1 MIMTEEFYAAPM
13 PILSNPSNQP
23 LLLMK
28 STDCCLF
35 PELVSSMKGA
45 ITHIQ
50 LACFSLGDKLFAVDI
65 MRIREILV
73 PQKLSPLPCASD
85 LLEGVINL
93 RGSVIPV
100 MNMRK
105 RFGMP
110 DVEDAPVGKLLIV
123 SLIKQLLAIVVDDVM
138 EVISVPVADIIPP
151 NQMASGVGMEFLL
164 GVCLSNN
171 RVFMVLDIDSLLCT
185 SSGVHAAVSA

>member
-1 MIMTEEFYAAPM
+1 ME
-13 PILSNPSNQP
+13 
-23 LLLMK
+23 
-28 STDCCLF
+28 
-35 PELVSSMKGA
+35 GA
-45 ITHIQ
+45 TTHVQ

-73 PQKLSPLPCASD
+73 PQTLSPLPCASP

-105 RFGMP
+105 RLGMP
-110 DVEDAPVGKLLIV
+110 VEAGVPVGKLLIV
-123 SLIKQLLAIVVDDVM
+123 SLVKQQLALVVDDVM
-138 EVISVPVADIIPP
+138 EVVSVPVDDIKPP
-151 NQMASGVGMEFLL
+151 IQMTEGVGMEFLL

-171 RVFMVLDIDSLLCT
+171 RVFMILDIDSLLRT
-185 SSGVHAAVSA
+185 HTGNQAVASA

>member
-1 MIMTEEFYAAPM
+1 MEG
-13 PILSNPSNQP
+13 
-23 LLLMK
+23 
-28 STDCCLF
+28 
-35 PELVSSMKGA
+35 V

-50 LACFSLGDKLFAVDI
+50 LACFSLGDRLFAVDI

-73 PQKLSPLPCASD
+73 PQKLSPLPCPSD

-110 DVEDAPVGKLLIV
+110 ISDEAPVGKLLIV
-123 SLIKQLLAIVVDDVM
+123 SLVGQILALDVDDVM
-138 EVISVPVADIIPP
+138 EVISVPVADIKPP
-151 NQMASGVGMEFLL
+151 IQRVGMEFLL
-164 GVCLSNN
+164 GVCLSED
-171 RVFMVLDIDSLLCT
+171 RVFMILDIDSLLCANNRIQT
-185 SSGVHAAVSA
+185 TIPA

>member
-1 MIMTEEFYAAPM
+1 MET
-13 PILSNPSNQP
+13 
-23 LLLMK
+23 
-28 STDCCLF
+28 
-35 PELVSSMKGA
+35 VSSMEG
-45 ITHIQ
+45 TPTNIQ
-50 LACFSLGDKLFAVDI
+50 LASFSLGDKLFAVDI

-100 MNMRK
+100 MNMHK

-110 DVEDAPVGKLLIV
+110 VVDGAPVGKLLIV
-123 SLIKQLLAIVVDDVM
+123 SLVRQLLGLVVDDVL
-138 EVISVPVADIIPP
+138 EVISVPVADIKPP
-151 NQMASGVGMEFLL
+151 IQVVSGIGMEYIL

-171 RVFMVLDIDSLLCT
+171 RVLMILDIDSLLRT
-185 SSGVHAAVSA
+185 HRSVHAAVSA

>member
-1 MIMTEEFYAAPM
+1 M
-13 PILSNPSNQP
+13 
-23 LLLMK
+23 
-28 STDCCLF
+28 D
-35 PELVSSMKGA
+35 GA
-45 ITHIQ
+45 LTHIQ

-110 DVEDAPVGKLLIV
+110 ALEHAPVGKLLIV
-123 SLIKQLLAIVVDDVM
+123 SLVKQLLALVVDDVM
-138 EVISVPVADIIPP
+138 EVISVPVTDIKPP
-151 NQMASGVGMEFLL
+151 IQMTSGVGMEFLL

-171 RVFMVLDIDSLLCT
+171 RVFMILNIDTLLGAG
-185 SSGVHAAVSA
+185 SVIPVSAPA

>member
-1 MIMTEEFYAAPM
+1 MDE
-13 PILSNPSNQP
+13 S
-23 LLLMK
+23 
-28 STDCCLF
+28 
-35 PELVSSMKGA
+35 

-50 LACFSLGDKLFAVDI
+50 LACFSLGDRLFAVDI

-105 RFGMP
+105 RLGMT
-110 DVEDAPVGKLLIV
+110 ETGAAPVGKLLIV
-123 SLIKQLLAIVVDDVM
+123 SLVRQMLALVVDDVM
-138 EVISVPVADIIPP
+138 EVISVPVSDIKPP
-151 NQMASGVGMEFLL
+151 IQITTGVGMEFLL
-164 GVCLSNN
+164 GVCLADN
-171 RVFMVLDIDSLLCT
+171 RVFMILNIDALLASHNT
-185 SSGVHAAVSA
+185 RSTVPA